1 MPTYNGT
8 NGNDRFNA
16 NRTAKNRLRKWRM
29 YGKDGSDILSGGRKN
44 DSLYGGSGNDRL
56 YGVSGNDSLYGGSG
70 DDRLYGGWDHDTLDG
85 GSGDD
90 RLYGGWDHDT
100 LDGGSGDDRLY
111 GGWGRDTLVG
121 GSGNDVLNGGWGH
134 DALMGGTGDYTLIG
148 GFGSDTYIFNSLA
161 DGVDTIR
168 HFQGHLSHSFRDK
181 IQVSKAGFGVGSLDQ
196 FSFDNDS
203 GSLSFNGQKFANL
216 ELVSG
221 GSFSI
226 HNDIVLV

>member
-1 MPTYNGT
+1 
-8 NGNDRFNA
+8 
-16 NRTAKNRLRKWRM
+16 M

-90 RLYGGWDHDT
+90 RLYGGW
-100 LDGGSGDDRLY
+100 
-111 GGWGRDTLVG
+111 GRDTLVG

-134 DALMGGTGDYTLIG
+134 DALMGGTGDDTLIG

>member
-70 DDRLYGGWDHDTLDG
+70 DDRLYGGW
-85 GSGDD
+85 
-90 RLYGGWDHDT
+90 
-100 LDGGSGDDRLY
+100 
-111 GGWGRDTLVG
+111 GRDTLVG

-134 DALMGGTGDYTLIG
+134 DALMGGTGDDTLIG

>member
-29 YGKDGSDILSGGRKN
+29 YGKDGNDILSGGRKN

-90 RLYGGWDHDT
+90 RLYGGW
-100 LDGGSGDDRLY
+100 
-111 GGWGRDTLVG
+111 GRDTLVG

-134 DALMGGTGDYTLIG
+134 DALMGGTGDDTLIG

-196 FSFDNDS
+196 FSFDTDS

>member
-70 DDRLYGGWDHDTLDG
+70 DDRLYGGWGL
-85 GSGDD
+85 
-90 RLYGGWDHDT
+90 
-100 LDGGSGDDRLY
+100 
-111 GGWGRDTLVG
+111 DTLVG

-134 DALMGGTGDYTLIG
+134 DALMGGTGDDTLIG

>member
-90 RLYGGWDHDT
+90 
-100 LDGGSGDDRLY
+100 
-111 GGWGRDTLVG
+111 
-121 GSGNDVLNGGWGH
+121 VLNGGWGH
-134 DALMGGTGDYTLIG
+134 DALMGGTGDDTLIG

-221 GSFSI
+221 GAFSI